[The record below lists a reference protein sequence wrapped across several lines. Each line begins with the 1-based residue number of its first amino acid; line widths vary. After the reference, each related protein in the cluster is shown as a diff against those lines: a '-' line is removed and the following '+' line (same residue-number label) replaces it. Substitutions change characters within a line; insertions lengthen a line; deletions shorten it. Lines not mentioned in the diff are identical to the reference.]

1 MVEIEVEQEKD
12 VVKEMKEYILEES
25 ATPLSTLR
33 ATLTKTEAKFKK
45 AQKKN
50 KQYLRKLFA
59 QEHKVEILS

>member
-50 KQYLRKLFA
+50 K
-59 QEHKVEILS
+59 